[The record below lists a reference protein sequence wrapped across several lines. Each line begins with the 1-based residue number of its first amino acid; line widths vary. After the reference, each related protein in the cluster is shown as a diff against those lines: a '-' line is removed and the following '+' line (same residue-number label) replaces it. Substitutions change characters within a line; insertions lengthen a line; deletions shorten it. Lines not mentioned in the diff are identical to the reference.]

1 MFERFTKRARAVVR
15 LAGEESGAL
24 GHGHL
29 GPEHLLLGLLQE
41 DGGIGGQ
48 LLRGHGLSASGV
60 RVDRRLSAG
69 RFDAEGLAVLGIDL
83 DEVRRR
89 TEEAFGPGALD
100 RRRPGRG
107 DGRSRGPGAVP
118 FTAEAKRVLELSLRE
133 AVDLRH
139 RYIGT
144 EHLLLALVQADV
156 APAAALLAEH
166 GVTYTGIRAE
176 VIEKLGR
183 RADCGA

>member
-1 MFERFTKRARAVVR
+1 MFERFTKRARTVVGLAV
-15 LAGEESGAL
+15 EESVAG
-24 GHGHL
+24 GHGRL
-29 GPEHLLLGLLQE
+29 GPEHLLLGLLTE
-41 DGGIGGQ
+41 DGGVGGQ
-48 LLRGHGLSASGV
+48 LLREHGLRAEAV
-60 RVDRRLSAG
+60 RTDPRLRAG
-69 RFDAEGLAVLGIDL
+69 RFDAERLASLGIDL

-100 RRRPGRG
+100 RRRPAIG
-107 DGRSRGPGAVP
+107 SRRAAGAAP

-133 AVDLRH
+133 AVDLHH

-156 APAAALLAEH
+156 APVAALLAEH
-166 GVTYTGIRAE
+166 GVTHTGIRAK
-176 VIEKLGR
+176 VLAKLGR